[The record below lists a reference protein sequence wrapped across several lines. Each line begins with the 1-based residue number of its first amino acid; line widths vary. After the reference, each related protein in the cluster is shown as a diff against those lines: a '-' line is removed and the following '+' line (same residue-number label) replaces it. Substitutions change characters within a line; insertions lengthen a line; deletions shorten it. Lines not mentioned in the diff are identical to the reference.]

1 MEAMVVRMN
10 KFFQRLFLFEKC
22 EIKAKLSKQQIVS
35 RVKAFIDY
43 EHTDYYG
50 SVSADGFFIGE
61 KNIKH
66 ITVGHTKNSFA
77 PVAKAKIIEEDGI
90 TTVSIVL
97 RMHLLVMI
105 LFTPFYVV
113 SLLTVVMFP
122 FVWILL
128 YFAFLRPAKK
138 LKQQI
143 ENLLTESDL

>member
-1 MEAMVVRMN
+1 MN

-22 EIKAKLSKQQIVS
+22 EIKTKLSKQQILS
-35 RVKAFIDY
+35 RVTSFVDC

-50 SVSADGFFIGE
+50 SISEYGFFIGE

-66 ITVGHTKNSFA
+66 FTGGSTQNSFA
-77 PVAKAKIIEEDGI
+77 PVAKAKIIEENGV
-90 TTVSIVL
+90 TSVSMVL
-97 RMHLLVMI
+97 RMHLIVMI
-105 LFTPFYVV
+105 LFIPFYVL

-128 YFAFLRPAKK
+128 HFALAKPSIK

-143 ENLLTESDL
+143 EDLLIEYD